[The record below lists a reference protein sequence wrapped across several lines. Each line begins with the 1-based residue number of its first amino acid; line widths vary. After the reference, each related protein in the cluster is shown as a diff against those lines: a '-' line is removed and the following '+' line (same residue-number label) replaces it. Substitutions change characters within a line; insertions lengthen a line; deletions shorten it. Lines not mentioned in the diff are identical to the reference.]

1 MEISFDYP
9 ALLMLLLLTPL
20 LIAAYFYNL
29 KLKRKEALL
38 FSNFEALEHVVGPS
52 AMPTHT
58 LQIILNLTIFVLLVL
73 AASGLTIWYV
83 APASDADFVLL
94 IDSSSSM
101 SAEDIEPSRMD
112 LTKEIA
118 LSILNGIPHSTRT
131 AVVSFSGTSFVEQP
145 PTDDLQKA
153 EQAINNIK
161 IRDVGGTDI
170 PSAIITGTNLL
181 SSENRSKIA
190 VLISDGVS
198 TVGLPIEDG
207 IEFAK
212 ANHMIVNSIGVGT
225 ELGGDILSNE
235 EGEEEKITM
244 LDEESLKTIS
254 NSTSGKYYRYKDL
267 EDLKKFSK
275 DITQTSYQKVSLKL
289 SPVFITVIILLILL
303 EWTLSFTKFSRVP

>member
-9 ALLMLLLLTPL
+9 PLLILLLLTPV

-38 FSNFEALEHVVGPS
+38 FSNFEALEHVIGPS
-52 AMPTHT
+52 AIPSHT
-58 LQIILNLTIFVLLVL
+58 IQIILNLTIFVLLVL
-73 AASGLTIWYV
+73 AAAGLNIWYV
-83 APASDADFVLL
+83 ASASEADFVLL

-101 SAEDIEPSRMD
+101 SAEDVEPSRID

-118 LSILNGIPHSTRT
+118 LSMLQDIPRSTRT
-131 AVVSFSGTSFVEQP
+131 AVVSFTGTSFVEQ
-145 PTDDLQKA
+145 TLTEDIQKA
-153 EQAINNIK
+153 EQAVKNIK
-161 IRDVGGTDI
+161 IRAAGGTDI

-181 SSENRSKIA
+181 SSENRSRVA

-198 TVGLPIEDG
+198 TVGLPIEEG

-212 ANHMIVNSIGVGT
+212 TNHVIINSIGVGT
-225 ELGGDILSNE
+225 ELGGGILSSK

-244 LDEESLKTIS
+244 IDEESLKTIS
-254 NSTSGKYYRYKDL
+254 NSTSGKYYRYRDI
-267 EDLKKFSK
+267 EELKKFSK
-275 DITQTSYQKVSLKL
+275 GITQTSYQKVSLKL